1 MAEPTTETPVTES
14 APPTE
19 AKPVISSKGGDR
31 RAAAMA
37 ALPEDM
43 AAADRAEAKAPPP
56 DVSSLE
62 DKAQP
67 VNADEPPKAED
78 PPKPAE
84 VPDALAARAAAD
96 RFLMREREALKAE
109 REAIAKER
117 QEWEAQ
123 RKEQPDHSKEL
134 ESYRRLVSTD
144 LVSVADKEGWTPQQR
159 FEMAK
164 ALSWSAHPEDKRP
177 AGWRGN
183 GQGQVMSEVE
193 QVKAELARVK
203 AEQEKWQKSQQEQAE
218 KAQAAQR
225 DAQLGDSILKALPS
239 DTPYVKA
246 KAEHSPDEVRAH
258 LAHFAKQM
266 IAKEK
271 QKAHEEF
278 RDPRILTEA
287 DVAKEYERY
296 LTEEYNQK
304 WGWREKVQRPAPAK
318 PVAPAQVPAA
328 KALASATPPAAK
340 VNSRISPQERAKAKA
355 EAMALLP
362 EKLD

>member
-1 MAEPTTETPVTES
+1 MSEPTPETPVTES

-19 AKPVISSKGGDR
+19 AKPVVSSKGGDR

-43 AAADRAEAKAPPP
+43 SAADRAEAKAPPP
-56 DVSSLE
+56 EADE
-62 DKAQP
+62 PMADAAP
-67 VNADEPPKAED
+67 VVEPPKAEE
-78 PPKPAE
+78 PPKPSE

-123 RKEQPDHSKEL
+123 RKEVPDPGEVETRIH
-134 ESYRRLVSTD
+134 RTIAAD
-144 LVSVADKEGWTPQQR
+144 IVAFADAQKWTPQQR

-164 ALSWSAHPEDKRP
+164 ALSWSNHPNDPKRP
-177 AGWRGN
+177 ADWRGS

-266 IAKEK
+266 IAAEK

-318 PVAPAQVPAA
+318 PATPAQVPPA
-328 KALASATPPAAK
+328 KALASATPPAPK